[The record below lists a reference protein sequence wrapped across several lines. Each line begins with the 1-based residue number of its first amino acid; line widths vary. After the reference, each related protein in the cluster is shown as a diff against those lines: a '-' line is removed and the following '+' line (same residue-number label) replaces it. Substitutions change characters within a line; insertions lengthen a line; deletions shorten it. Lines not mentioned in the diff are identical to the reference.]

1 MNVQTVK
8 VNTQPQ
14 TNLEKT
20 AKVAGKTAL
29 ISAGL
34 AATSS
39 AISIKQILKEGDFAI
54 GVYQDMKGG
63 LLNGELVAEMK
74 EFVEE
79 APKTIKKLVE
89 HASNTIEKNKDKLV
103 ENFDDLIKIIKDG
116 KVSKEYVLKQA
127 KNIGKSALK
136 NGAIVGGIYLVGK
149 TIVDHV
155 KAKKAE

>member
-1 MNVQTVK
+1 MNVSAVK

-39 AISIKQILKEGDFAI
+39 AFSIKQVLKEGDLFI
-54 GVYQDMKGG
+54 DVYQGMKES
-63 LLNGELVAEMK
+63 LLNGEFTKGMK
-74 EFVEE
+74 EGIEE
-79 APKTIKKLVE
+79 APKALKKLAE
-89 HASNTIEKNKDKLV
+89 YCSNTIEKNKGKLA
-103 ENFDDLIKIIKDG
+103 ETADDLIKIITDG
-116 KVSKEYVLKQA
+116 KVNKEFVLKQA
-127 KNIGKSALK
+127 KNISKAALR
-136 NGAIVGGIYLVGK
+136 NGAIVGSIYLVGK
-149 TIVDHV
+149 TIADHL